1 MLINRKA
8 YGNLTTEKIDSILEK
23 LKAEALQ
30 NAEVEMRKLE

>member
-8 YGNLTTEKIDSILEK
+8 YGNLTAEKIDEILEK

-30 NAEVEMRKLE
+30 NAEAGMRKSE